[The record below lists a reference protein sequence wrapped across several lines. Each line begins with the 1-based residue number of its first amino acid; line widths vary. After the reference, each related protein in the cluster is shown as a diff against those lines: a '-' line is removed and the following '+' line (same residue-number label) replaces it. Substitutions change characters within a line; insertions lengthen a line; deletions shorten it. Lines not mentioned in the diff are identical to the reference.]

1 MNTENNSSHPLQISA
16 DKPWLAPLAG
26 YSDLPFRL
34 LCRDFGANVACT
46 EMVSAK
52 GLVYK
57 SNGTH
62 NLLNTTE
69 ADSISH
75 PLVVQLFGSEAPFMQ
90 EAVSM
95 LQKQGFKYFDLNMG
109 CSVPKVNRSGSGSAM
124 LKDIDNSLNVA
135 KCMLELVEKKHMGF
149 KIRLGWTDDSHV
161 WQELSLGLQELGAGW
176 ITLHPRTAKQGFRG
190 EAAWEYLSKLKNVLD
205 IPVIASGDLFTAKQ
219 GVECILQTGVDTVMY
234 ARGAMHNPAI
244 FADHEALW
252 QMGAEN
258 AYKYEEKPNLQ
269 RLKHIIRRHMELAK
283 MYSHERIWL
292 LKMRTFVPR
301 YVHSFPGVKQLRKEM
316 AQCKNAEDLHILLN
330 DFFAGCEEN
339 CATDL

>member
-1 MNTENNSSHPLQISA
+1 MNNENSLAHPLPISA
-16 DKPWLAPLAG
+16 DRAWLAPLAG

-34 LCRDFGANVACT
+34 LCREFGAHIACT

-69 ADSISH
+69 TDSAMH

-90 EAVSM
+90 EAVAM
-95 LQKQGFKYFDLNMG
+95 LKEQGFKYFDLNMG
-109 CSVPKVNRSGSGSAM
+109 CSVPKVNRTGSGSAM
-124 LKDIDNSLNVA
+124 LKDIDNCLNVA
-135 KCMLELVEKKHMGF
+135 RCMLELVDKKHMGF
-149 KIRLGWTDDSHV
+149 KMRLGWTDDSHV
-161 WQELSLGLQELGAGW
+161 WQELSLALQELGAGW

-190 EAAWEYLSKLKNVLD
+190 EAAWEYLAKLKEVLH

-219 GVECILQTGVDTVMY
+219 GVECILKTGVDAVMY
-234 ARGAMHNPAI
+234 ARGAMQNPAI
-244 FADHEALW
+244 FAEHTELW

-258 AYKYEEKPNLQ
+258 VLRHAEKPNLQ
-269 RLKHIIRRHMELAK
+269 RLIHIITRHMELAK
-283 MYSHERIWL
+283 MYSHERVWL

-301 YVHSFPGVKQLRKEM
+301 YVHSFPGVKQLRKQM
-316 AQCKNAEDLHILLN
+316 ALCKNSEDLHSLLG
-330 DFFAGCEEN
+330 DFFAACGEDWD
-339 CATDL
+339 AAL